1 MSDLL
6 TVAHKELREIIGG
19 GGKRGSMIRELIFV
33 LLFGVFFPL
42 SQAEA
47 WRSGAVPSVFVFM
60 IPLFLA
66 GPYVADTFAGERE
79 RKTLETLLAT
89 RLPDRSIYLGKILAV
104 CTYAWAITL
113 LIVIASL
120 VALNVSGAGADEAAA
135 RAADAV
141 TGAAAGRGDG
151 EASGLYLYPLPVWI
165 ATLVG
170 SFASALLISGI
181 GTFIS
186 LRSETVRAAH
196 QAMMLP
202 LFILI
207 FGGSFGI
214 GALWRALPE
223 ETRVSLFQWASGVSA
238 LEAMIGIVT
247 LLVLVDAF
255 LLRLGVRR
263 FRRSRLIAG

>member
-1 MSDLL
+1 MMTDIL
-6 TVAHKELREIIGG
+6 TVAGKELREIVGG
-19 GGKRGSMIRELIFV
+19 GSGRKGLIRELFFV
-33 LLFGVFFPL
+33 FLFGVFFPL
-42 SQAEA
+42 SQQEA
-47 WRSGAVPSVFVFM
+47 WRSGAVPTVFVFM

-89 RLPDRSIYLGKILAV
+89 RLPDSSIYLGKILAV

-113 LIVIASL
+113 VILVASL
-120 VALNVSGAGADEAAA
+120 VALGLAG
-135 RAADAV
+135 
-141 TGAAAGRGDG
+141 GGG
-151 EASGLYLYPLPVWI
+151 EGGGLFIYPASVWI
-165 ATLVG
+165 AGVFG
-170 SFASALLISGI
+170 SYASALAIAGV

-202 LFILI
+202 LFVLI

-214 GALWRALPE
+214 GALWRALPA
-223 ETRVSLFQWASGVSA
+223 TTQASLVAWASGVSA
-238 LEAMIGIVT
+238 VEAIAGIVAIL
-247 LLVLVDAF
+247 LLVDLF

-263 FRRSRLIAG
+263 FRRSKLIAG